1 MAQRPPPRSRR
12 PPDDGPDSIDLH
24 VGARVKERRTSLGFS
39 QQRLASAIGVTF
51 QQVQKYERAAN
62 RIGASRLYLLARVLD
77 VPVSFFYGDDDP
89 ALTRGFAESPAEN
102 FDADPLRR
110 RETVELVNAFYD
122 IADPERRR
130 RFFELARSLAS
141 ARRERRR
148 RKRK

>member
-12 PPDDGPDSIDLH
+12 RPGDGPDPIDLH
-24 VGARVKERRTSLGFS
+24 VGARIKVRRTVLGFS
-39 QQRLASAIGVTF
+39 QERLASAIGVTF

-77 VPVSFFYGDDDP
+77 VPVSFFYTDDDP
-89 ALTRGFAESPAEN
+89 ALARGFDESPAEA

-110 RETVELVNAFYD
+110 SETVELVNAFYD
-122 IADPERRR
+122 ITDPELRR

-141 ARRERRR
+141 ARRERRG